1 MEWAAL
7 IAWILTALGGS
18 AMFAIWV
25 DKGGL
30 RRGAEPG
37 PRIRPP
43 LIFAHLGIAGTGL
56 VLWIIYLIVDRDWI
70 AWAAFGALVIV
81 VLLGMGMFKAWLQ
94 GQRPRAAGREGGA
107 PTDVEP
113 PEQRFPPALVAVH
126 GIAAVV
132 TLVFVVDAI

>member
-56 VLWIIYLIVDRDWI
+56 V
-70 AWAAFGALVIV
+70 
-81 VLLGMGMFKAWLQ
+81 
-94 GQRPRAAGREGGA
+94 
-107 PTDVEP
+107 P